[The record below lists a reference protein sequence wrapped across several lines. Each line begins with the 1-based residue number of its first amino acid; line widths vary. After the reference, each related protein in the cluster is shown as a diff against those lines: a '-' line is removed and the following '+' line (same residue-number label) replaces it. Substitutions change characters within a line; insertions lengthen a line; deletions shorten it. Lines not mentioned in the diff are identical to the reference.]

1 MSEQAPRSRPTLL
14 WCGPPS
20 VRDRVESLLADL
32 DIELTGCT
40 DACDLPRLV
49 ASSEAAGALV
59 HAVAIESDADDW
71 ERAVAALESSGIP
84 WMVLAPDDAP
94 RPEVLEAGAAAGA
107 HGLVAAADLESVL
120 PVWLGPLVELA
131 ASRSELASLRRT
143 IEWQGQ
149 FQQLSACLEAGQL
162 HPLGLDLLMRSCGRE
177 QGLALFHP
185 EGPGKG
191 LASAFRGFDEEQSD
205 RLQACLVDDKP
216 LDLESLEGIGVVDR
230 GPVHEA
236 LREAGV
242 AADEILQVPVE
253 GQAGTTGV
261 LYVPSGG
268 VPIGEVELSAAAL
281 LLEHVRMAQTNV
293 EKYLKA
299 KERAF
304 VDDVT
309 ELYNARYLIQTA
321 DNEIQ
326 RADRYGNPLSVLFL
340 DLDRFKRV
348 NDEWGHLVGS
358 ETLRRLARLLSGCVR
373 QVDTLAR
380 YGGDEFTILLV
391 DTDHNAAVHVAERI
405 RRTVEEET
413 FEVGPE
419 ARLKLTVSVGVATCP
434 DHATTREALLDTSD
448 KAMYRAKSDGR
459 NRVCSAHEL
468 FDD

>member
-1 MSEQAPRSRPTLL
+1 MSQAASRSRHTLL
-14 WCGPPS
+14 WCGPAS
-20 VRDRVESLLADL
+20 IRERVESILADSE
-32 DIELTGCT
+32 IEVASCT
-40 DACDLPRLV
+40 DACDLPRLL
-49 ASSEAAGALV
+49 ASNDPVGALIHV
-59 HAVAIESDADDW
+59 VALEADPDDE
-71 ERAVAALESSGIP
+71 ERAVDALASSGVP
-84 WMVLAPDDAP
+84 WLVLTPDAGE
-94 RPEVLEAGAAAGA
+94 RPETDRFTARA
-107 HGLVAAADLESVL
+107 HARVAAPDLESVL
-120 PVWLGPLVELA
+120 PVWLHPLVELA
-131 ASRSELASLRRT
+131 DRRGEVASLSRS
-143 IEWQGQ
+143 IEWMRQ
-149 FQQLSACLEAGQL
+149 FQQLAGCLEAGQL
-162 HPLGLDLLMRSCGRE
+162 HPLALDLLIRSCGRE
-177 QGLALFHP
+177 QGIALFQR
-185 EGPGKG
+185 EGPGKA
-191 LASAFRGFDEEQSD
+191 LATACRGFDEDQAD
-205 RLQACLVDDKP
+205 RLATRLVEEKPFDLSLVDG
-216 LDLESLEGIGVVDR
+216 LGVIDR

-236 LREAGV
+236 LRAADV

-253 GQAGTTGV
+253 GPDGITGV
-261 LYVPSGG
+261 LYLASGG
-268 VPIGEVELSAAAL
+268 VPMGEVELSAAQL
-281 LLEHVRMAQTNV
+281 LLEHVRMAQGNV
-293 EKYLKA
+293 EAYLKA

-358 ETLRRLARLLSGCVR
+358 ETLRRLARLLSSCVR

-405 RRTVEEET
+405 RRTVEQET

-419 ARLKLTVSVGVATCP
+419 ARLRLTVSIGVATCP
-434 DHATTREALLDTSD
+434 DHATTREALLDASD